1 MFILQKEILVQH
13 RQRFGAQVGRVMQQ
27 AMSVQEWVAHQHSL
41 DAPSRAHSH
50 RRRVVPH
57 GYENFVQ
64 LDFGSIRRAD
74 PNACWRDYCPV
85 YALAFLTAGT
95 VDMASPIEAA
105 EQLRELWERVRGRS
119 SLPWRD
125 VREIL
130 VAAWRQL
137 GRTGAH

>member
-13 RQRFGAQVGRVMQQ
+13 PYRFGAQTGRVMQQ

-41 DAPSRAHSH
+41 DAPSRAQPQ
-50 RRRVVPH
+50 RRHVVPRA
-57 GYENFVQ
+57 YENFVQ
-64 LDFGSIRRAD
+64 LDFGSIRQAD
-74 PNACWRDYCPV
+74 PSACWRDYCPV
-85 YALAFLTAGT
+85 YALAFLTADT
-95 VDMASPIEAA
+95 INFASPIEAA
-105 EQLRELWERVRGRS
+105 EQKRELWERVRGRS